1 MIVKEPFVLPHW
13 HYFLCLEDDVVRLS
27 RWVEFSEKNLE
38 CYSIEIARLLMSVSA
53 EADVVA
59 KLLCKSLNP
68 ESTAD
73 SIGKYQQEISAVFPT
88 IPRALASIPRHG
100 IELYPWSD
108 WATPKTPPKWWS
120 ATNKVKHHRSSQFHQ
135 ATLENLLDAMG
146 GLLVLL
152 TLYYRKEV
160 NRLMPL
166 SQLFIPKAFL
176 LNMGDNHVRFIDRA

>member
-13 HYFLCLEDDVVRLS
+13 NYFLCLEDDVVRLS

-53 EADVVA
+53 EVDVVA

-73 SIGKYQQEISAVFPT
+73 SIGKYQQEISSAFPT
-88 IPRALASIPRHG
+88 IHKALAGIPRHG
-100 IELYPWSD
+100 IDLYPWSN

-120 ATNKVKHHRSSQFHQ
+120 ATNKVKHHRSSHFHQ
-135 ATLENLLDAMG
+135 ATLGNLLDAMG

-176 LNMGDNHVRFIDRA
+176 LNMGDNRVRFIDRA